1 MKLRYFTQGQ
11 MFEQEV
17 WQAFTNRGLHLN
29 CLNIISLLLKIDE
42 LGDIAKRKKDA
53 VSGISESNPD
63 NKILDP
69 H

>member
-1 MKLRYFTQGQ
+1 ML
-11 MFEQEV
+11 EQEV

-29 CLNIISLLLKIDE
+29 RLNIISQLLKIDE
-42 LGDIAKRKKDA
+42 LGDIAERKKDA
-53 VSGISESNPD
+53 VTGISESNPD

>member
-53 VSGISESNPD
+53 VSGISESNPN